1 MNENSYK
8 CINHLIYRCMPLIT
22 LFRSASAL
30 TDLGINNLYRCAVFI
45 KIATL
50 SFALSI
56 FVQ

>member
-1 MNENSYK
+1 
-8 CINHLIYRCMPLIT
+8 MPLIT